1 MLHFDFVFRFFIFLY
16 IYIYFFNAEPV
27 ILVCVYIEYYEY
39 KAIV

>member
-16 IYIYFFNAEPV
+16 IFFFNAKPV